1 MRTVKFENLRPEEI
15 LAERERKSIVY
26 LAFGPLE
33 WHGPHLPFGTD
44 PLAAYELALRL
55 AEKTGGVVMPPL
67 YCGTERERK
76 PEVLAA
82 FGFENPRQYVV
93 GMDVPAVTVPSLYF
107 REEVF
112 GIILR
117 EHIRLLVNLK
127 YKLIVLVNGHGATNQ
142 INTVKR
148 LAVEFSAES
157 SSRVFDVFGFLS
169 REETG
174 EDPGHATRLE
184 TAIQMFLHPENV
196 DLSVFPPRE
205 IPLKYKDYGIAD
217 NDMFLLKPSKD
228 YTVEY
233 DPRDAVAGTGK
244 KYLELAV
251 DHYCTKIE
259 EQYKEALQ
267 F

>member
-1 MRTVKFENLRPEEI
+1 MRTVKFENLRPDEI
-15 LAERERKSIVY
+15 LAARERKSIAY

-44 PLAAYELALRL
+44 PLAAYDFALRL
-55 AEKTGGVVMPPL
+55 AERTGGVVMPPL
-67 YCGTERERK
+67 YCGTERERE

-82 FGFENPRQYVV
+82 FGLEDTEQYVI
-93 GMDVPAVTVPSLYF
+93 GMDIPTVTVPSLYF
-107 REEVF
+107 REDIF

-117 EHIRLLVNLK
+117 EHIRLLVYLK
-127 YKLIVLVNGHGATNQ
+127 YKLIVLVNGHGAANQ
-142 INTVKR
+142 IDTVKR

-157 SSRVFDVFGFLS
+157 SSKVFDIFGFFPK
-169 REETG
+169 EKTG

-184 TAIQMFLHPENV
+184 TAIQMFLDPENV
-196 DLSVFPPRE
+196 DLSVLPPRE

-217 NDMFLLKPSKD
+217 DDMFRLKPSKD

-233 DPRDAVAGTGK
+233 DPRDAVAEIGK
-244 KYLELAV
+244 KYLELVV

-259 EQYKEALQ
+259 EQYKETL
-267 F
+267 

>member
-15 LAERERKSIVY
+15 LSERNRKSIVY

-44 PLAAYELALRL
+44 PLAAYDIALRL
-55 AEKTGGVVMPPL
+55 AKRTGGVVMPPL
-67 YCGTERERK
+67 YCGTERERE
-76 PEVLAA
+76 PEVLTA
-82 FGFENPRQYVV
+82 FGLENPRQYVV

-107 REEVF
+107 REDIF

-127 YKLIVLVNGHGATNQ
+127 YKLIVLVNGHGAANQ
-142 INTVKR
+142 IETVRR

-157 SSRVFDVFGFLS
+157 SSRVFDIFAFFPK
-169 REETG
+169 EETG

-184 TAIQMFLHPENV
+184 TAIQMFLCQENV
-196 DLSVFPPRE
+196 DLSVFPSRE
-205 IPLKYKDYGIAD
+205 VPLKYRDYGIAD
-217 NDMFLLKPSKD
+217 NDMFLLKPTKD

-233 DPRDAVAGTGK
+233 DPRDATAGIGK
-244 KYLELAV
+244 KYLEFAV
-251 DHYCTKIE
+251 NQYCAKIE
-259 EQYKEALQ
+259 EQYQELL
-267 F
+267 